1 MRILNIKLDMKILRL
16 LFILSF
22 LFSCSESNNNQAD
35 IVIEEI
41 EEDEYVE
48 VDDPNADY
56 HMLFVGNSLTSTN
69 NLPRIIKEQYAELGI
84 TVSTRTI
91 APPGYGLEDHWNV
104 GLIQP
109 LILSNYYDY
118 VIIQQG
124 PSSQEYGRTSLIDY
138 GGRIAEL
145 CDTNDTKLAFFMV
158 WPSITYFHTFDGVI
172 TNYTDAAN
180 INNAIL
186 LPVGRNW
193 KYYIDQTQDYSFYGS
208 DGFHPSLKGTEKAV
222 QDIIQTL
229 SLE

>member
-1 MRILNIKLDMKILRL
+1 MG
-16 LFILSF
+16 FI
-22 LFSCSESNNNQAD
+22 FSCSEANNNSND

-41 EEDEYVE
+41 EEEEYVE

-56 HMLFVGNSLTSTN
+56 HMLFIGNSLTSTN
-69 NLPRIIKEQYAELGI
+69 NLPRIIKEQYAELSI

-109 LILSNYYDY
+109 LISSNYYDY

-124 PSSQEYGRTSLIDY
+124 PSSQEYGRTSLIEY
-138 GGRIAEL
+138 GSRIAEL
-145 CDTNDTKLAFFMV
+145 CNANDTKLAFFMV
-158 WPSITYFHTFDGVI
+158 WPSITYFNTFDGVI

-180 INNAIL
+180 INDAIL

-193 KYYIDQTQDYSFYGS
+193 KYYIDQTQDYSYYGS
-208 DGFHPSLKGTEKAV
+208 DGFHPSQKGSENAA

-229 SLE
+229 QL